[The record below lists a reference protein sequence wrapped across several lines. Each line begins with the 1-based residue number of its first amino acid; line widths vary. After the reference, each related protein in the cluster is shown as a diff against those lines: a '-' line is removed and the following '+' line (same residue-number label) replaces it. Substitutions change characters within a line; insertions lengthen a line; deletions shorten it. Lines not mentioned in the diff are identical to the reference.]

1 MRKIILSVAPVAAA
15 VVLAMPANATVIDFD
30 NLAGY
35 TSGAYHED
43 GYVLS
48 ANFYHSATGRA
59 IEAMAPGSSI
69 DPTGI
74 SVVKASGAGVT
85 FTLAREDGGA
95 FEFGSM
101 DFGKLKVETGPIYTA
116 SSTYKFIFTLADG
129 VGTQV
134 EKFFTF
140 NHDRSTPITA
150 HTAMFDG
157 LGAIT
162 QFTFRGQSSPGQFDN
177 IVLREIAP
185 VPEPATWAM
194 MIGGFA
200 LAGGALRRRR
210 VALRMA

>member
-30 NLAGY
+30 NLADY

-48 ANFYHSATGRA
+48 ANFYHSSTGRA
-59 IEAMAPGSSI
+59 IEAVAPASSI
-69 DPTGI
+69 DPTGT
-74 SVVKASGAGVT
+74 SVVKASGAAVT

-101 DFGKLKVETGPIYTA
+101 DFGKLTATGNTA
-116 SSTYKFIFTLADG
+116 SSTYQFFFTLADAAQT
-129 VGTQV
+129 VVT
-134 EKFFTF
+134 KYFTF
-140 NHDRSTPITA
+140 NRNNPTPIAA
-150 HTAMFDG
+150 HTATFDD

-162 QFTFRGQSSPGQFDN
+162 RFTFRNQSTAGQFDT

-194 MIGGFA
+194 MIGGLA